1 MYIEIITPDRNIFS
15 GEIES
20 GIFPGSDGFF
30 GVQENHAPMV
40 ATLKEGKVKL
50 FTGNQ
55 EEIFDVKGGV
65 LEISHNKV
73 ILLAD

>member
-40 ATLKEGKVKL
+40 ATLKEGKIKL
-50 FTGNQ
+50 YTSNQ
-55 EEIFDVKGGV
+55 EEIFEVKGGV

-73 ILLAD
+73 IVLAD

>member
-1 MYIEIITPDRNIFS
+1 MHIEIITPDSKIFS

-40 ATLKEGKVKL
+40 ATLKEGEIKL
-50 FTGNQ
+50 FTANK

-73 ILLAD
+73 IVLAD